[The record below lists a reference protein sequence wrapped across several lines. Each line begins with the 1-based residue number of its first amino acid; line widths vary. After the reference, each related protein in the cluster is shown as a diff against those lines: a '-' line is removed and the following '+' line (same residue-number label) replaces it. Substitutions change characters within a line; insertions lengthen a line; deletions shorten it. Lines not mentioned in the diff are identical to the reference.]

1 MSVSLVCICSL
12 GSFPSICQL
21 CPIQICLIR
30 IVFYYYPLEAS
41 SFYDEK
47 QDGGRSRCEGRWG
60 GTGKGR
66 TRQNQI
72 QDIPCKKRIYLKNN
86 QQTKQTNK
94 QKTLQDTENG

>member
-1 MSVSLVCICSL
+1 VLSLR
-12 GSFPSICQL
+12 
-21 CPIQICLIR
+21 CL
-30 IVFYYYPLEAS
+30 FFS
-41 SFYDEK
+41 KEK
-47 QDGGRSRCEGRWG
+47 QKGSGSGYEGRWG

-94 QKTLQDTENG
+94 QIKKPKQVN